1 MKIKSINGNDYEE
14 FLDGFFGG
22 GEYGVSR
29 NGKIGF
35 DSQGN
40 VFARKGVSDTDK
52 QLVGLK
58 IQEQK
63 DPMNADTYKRQA
75 AALRKQNPTYTVR
88 EDAPLSDFEIL
99 KNPQKELSTSKPI
112 QYVSGKPT
120 QQQLEEI
127 KADMDAGKFN
137 GIGLDMLRNGAP
149 GINQAAVPTNNG
161 QNSNN
166 TSAPVKTV
174 QKANTGSGA
183 TTTARLEKAPKWMS
197 PLKETND
204 DIEKRAREYAKELL
218 EKLYRQKH
226 RDWYS
231 GYHEGFSPYDMSEL
245 KTAEQRYENT
255 LRNVKDN
262 VALLQTGA
270 KAADIALGYKELKE
284 GFGQPWWLTLIGAT
298 YLNEKSQIPGVYD
311 MFNYES
317 LVNNN
322 NGVMKAKEEYDKL
335 NQSEEKY
342 LINSK
347 KHRDIFI
354 SRIEDELKNIKN
366 TDFFGYHTQDENDRF
381 KEALITEMMRI
392 MYINYNYDNENR
404 KYISD

>member
-35 DSQGN
+35 DSDGN
-40 VFARKGVSDTDK
+40 VFARKGVSETDK

-63 DPMNADTYKRQA
+63 DPMNADTYKMQA
-75 AALRKQNPTYTVR
+75 AALRKQNPSYTVR

-99 KNPQKELSTSKPI
+99 KNPQKELQASAPV

-120 QQQLEEI
+120 QAQLEAF
-127 KADMDAGKFN
+127 KADMAAGKFDN
-137 GIGLDMLRNGAP
+137 IGFDMLRNGSTA
-149 GINQAAVPTNNG
+149 INKALGLTNEGQRNNNSSAAV
-161 QNSNN
+161 
-166 TSAPVKTV
+166 KTA
-174 QKANTGSGA
+174 QKTNTGNSA
-183 TTTARLEKAPKWMS
+183 TTARFEEAPKWMS
-197 PLKETND
+197 PLKETNG

-226 RDWYS
+226 KDWYS
-231 GYHEGFSPYDMSEL
+231 GYHAGFSPYDMSEFSN
-245 KTAEQRYENT
+245 TEQRYENT

-311 MFNYES
+311 MFDYES

-322 NGVMKAKEEYDKL
+322 KGVMRAKEEYDNL

-342 LINSK
+342 LINNK

-354 SRIEDELKNIKN
+354 SRIEDEIKKIKT
-366 TDFFGYHTQDENDRF
+366 TDSFGYHTQDENDRF

-392 MYINYNYDNENR
+392 MYINYNYDNEKR

>member
-1 MKIKSINGNDYEE
+1 MKIKAINGNDYEE

-35 DSQGN
+35 DSHGN
-40 VFARKGVSDTDK
+40 VFARNGVSATDK

-63 DPMNADTYKRQA
+63 DPMNADTYKWQA
-75 AALRKQNPTYTVR
+75 AALRKQNPSYTVR

-99 KNPQKELSTSKPI
+99 KNPQKELSTSSPI
-112 QYVSGKPT
+112 QYASSNPT

-149 GINQAAVPTNNG
+149 GINTAAVPATNSG
-161 QNSNN
+161 QNSNT
-166 TSAPVKTV
+166 TSAPANTT
-174 QKANTGSGA
+174 QKANTGGSS
-183 TTTARLEKAPKWMS
+183 TTARFEKAPKWMS

-226 RDWYS
+226 KDWYS

-245 KTAEQRYENT
+245 KTADEKLSIHEIRSKRENELRGTLPLAIEVGAAFAGVPEEMRLYALSEILSSSGPGLSDFVEYVIPKVTEKGLTKAQKYREQ
-255 LRNVKDN
+255 V
-262 VALLQTGA
+262 
-270 KAADIALGYKELKE
+270 
-284 GFGQPWWLTLIGAT
+284 
-298 YLNEKSQIPGVYD
+298 
-311 MFNYES
+311 
-317 LVNNN
+317 
-322 NGVMKAKEEYDKL
+322 

-347 KHRDIFI
+347 KHRDVFI
-354 SRIEDELKNIKN
+354 SRIEDELKRIKA
-366 TDFFGYHTQDENDRF
+366 TDSFGYHTQDENDRF

-392 MYINYNYDNENR
+392 MYINYNYDNEKR